1 MCSDCARD
9 WEGSVGA
16 SGKLEGKEL
25 DGGGNDDWVAL
36 GGAEKSLG
44 GVSASMGVPAMD
56 ILGLGV
62 LKALTC
68 ILLPLKKLWSSR
80 DSRKSLVD
88 CSVRAERT

>member
-9 WEGSVGA
+9 WEGGVGA
-16 SGKLEGKEL
+16 SGKLEGKEP
-25 DGGGNDDWVAL
+25 DGGGKDDWVAL
-36 GGAEKSLG
+36 GGAEKSVG
-44 GVSASMGVPAMD
+44 GVSASMGVAV
-56 ILGLGV
+56 INTLGLGV

-80 DSRKSLVD
+80 DSRKSLVG